1 MSRRTLLILAG
12 LLAGTV
18 ALTLLL
24 GGDGVPVEVATL
36 GTDTLTVTID
46 EEGRTR
52 VRDRFVVAAPTSG
65 RIGRTDVEEG
75 QEVRRGD
82 LLVTLAPAPE
92 DPRARATNTAA
103 VESAEARVLEAR
115 AAADDAA
122 AALEQ
127 AEREV
132 ERRRPLME
140 MGALSREAFERF
152 QRMAGTARTR
162 REAAQAALEAAEAG
176 LRGARARLMGSD
188 PDARRDGVIEVRAP
202 VDGTVLR
209 VHEESERV
217 LPAGTPLFELG
228 ARSPM
233 DVVVDV
239 LTDEAVEVRPGAP
252 MTLTGWGGDPLHG
265 TVRYVEPA
273 AFTKISAL
281 GVEEQRVNVV
291 GVLDRVPPGLGAGFR
306 VDASIVV
313 WSGADVLTV
322 PTAALFRRGNAW
334 AVFVVEGGV
343 ARLRTV
349 EVGRRGA
356 SAAEVLSG
364 ASPGDRVILFP
375 PDDVEDGTSVM
386 VREGPGEP

>member
-1 MSRRTLLILAG
+1 MSKRTLLILAA
-12 LLAGTV
+12 LLAGAV
-18 ALTLLL
+18 AFTLLL
-24 GGDGVPVEVATL
+24 GGDRVPVEVATL
-36 GTDTLTVTID
+36 DTDTLTVTID

-65 RIGRTDVEEG
+65 RIGRTDVDEG

-92 DPRARATNTAA
+92 DPRARAANAAA

-115 AAADDAA
+115 AAVRDAT
-122 AALEQ
+122 AALDQ

-132 ERRRPLME
+132 ERRRPLMD

-152 QRMAGTARTR
+152 ERMAETAGTR

-176 LRGARARLMGSD
+176 LRGARARLLGSD
-188 PDARRDGVIEVRAP
+188 PDARPDGVIEVRAP
-202 VDGTVLR
+202 VDATVLR

-217 LPAGTPLFELG
+217 LAAGTPLFELG
-228 ARSPM
+228 ERDAPM

-239 LTDEAVEVRPGAP
+239 LTEEAVDVRPGAA
-252 MTLTGWGGDPLHG
+252 MILTGWGGEPLHG

-273 AFTKISAL
+273 AFTKVSAL

-291 GVLDRVPPGLGAGFR
+291 GVLDRTPPGLGAGFR

-334 AVFVVEGGV
+334 AVFVVEDGV
-343 ARLRTV
+343 ARLRTL

-375 PDDVEDGTSVM
+375 PDDVEDGTSVT
-386 VREGPGEP
+386 VGTDPS

>member
-1 MSRRTLLILAG
+1 MSKRTLLILAG
-12 LLAGTV
+12 LLVGAV

-36 GTDTLTVTID
+36 DTDTLTVTID

-92 DPRARATNTAA
+92 DPRARATNAAA
-103 VESAEARVLEAR
+103 VESAEARVQEAR
-115 AAADDAA
+115 AAVRDAT

-132 ERRRPLME
+132 ERRRPLMD

-152 QRMAGTARTR
+152 ERMAETARTR
-162 REAAQAALEAAEAG
+162 REAAQATLEAAEAG

-228 ARSPM
+228 APSPM
-233 DVVVDV
+233 DIVVDV
-239 LTDEAVEVRPGAP
+239 LTEDAVDVRPGAA

-291 GVLDRVPPGLGAGFR
+291 GVLDQVPPGLGAGFR

-334 AVFVVEGGV
+334 AVFVVEDGV
-343 ARLRTV
+343 ARLRPV

-375 PDDVEDGTSVM
+375 PDDVEDGTSITVE
-386 VREGPGEP
+386 EGPAEP